1 MIYLFNHYR
10 VLKCVLFMHSKIGFY
25 PTSSV
30 EIPLSEIK
38 LPCLPQKSLIK
49 HLAIL
54 TKMGYLKGSDDYK
67 NQTFIGTDEGWKYY
81 HELRLKLTNIIF
93 QCMWAIV
100 LILIGY
106 VIGSN
111 SL

>member
-100 LILIGY
+100 LIYLQFACR
-106 VIGSN
+106 VN
-111 SL
+111 

>member
-10 VLKCVLFMHSKIGFY
+10 VLKYVLFIHNKLHFY

-30 EIPLSEIK
+30 SIPLSEINIIF
-38 LPCLPQKSLIK
+38 LSDRNLIK

-54 TKMGYLKGSDDYK
+54 TKMGYLEETMI
-67 NQTFIGTDEGWKYY
+67 NQDQMFIGTDEGWKYY
-81 HELRLKLTNIIF
+81 HELKLKLTNIIF
-93 QCMWAIV
+93 QCLWAII

-106 VIGSN
+106 VIGSS